1 MLSNA
6 NTNPA
11 TTELTLCHVHGEFNG
26 FRHVP
31 CIISEPLERTLLH
44 TTQIDMLEHLEKFIF
59 HFIKMLKQ
67 LNKYNAV
74 WLSVPAYHNL
84 ILQNKS
90 CKKFLNGKRM
100 R

>member
-1 MLSNA
+1 
-6 NTNPA
+6 
-11 TTELTLCHVHGEFNG
+11 
-26 FRHVP
+26 
-31 CIISEPLERTLLH
+31 
-44 TTQIDMLEHLEKFIF
+44 MLEHLEKFIF

-90 CKKFLNGKRM
+90 FEEIPQWQENAMNEMSQYLLIVATQSLRGRSPTQ
-100 R
+100 RP